1 MLNITRKYAY
11 NFSTK
16 VGFIG
21 LGNMGF
27 PMAIN
32 LSKKGYEVL
41 ASDVDHN
48 K

>member
-1 MLNITRKYAY
+1 MKLINKNIF

-16 VGFIG
+16 IGFIG

-32 LSKKGYEVL
+32 LSKKGYEVY
-41 ASDVDHN
+41 AFDVDT
-48 K
+48 KK